1 MNATMQPSKCF
12 FHSLCFVPPVPLSS
26 GVKIF
31 GFSEFLASLALLVV
45 VFTVTDTRYKF
56 RITIAPLPLYAI
68 TFAIIALTGIISL
81 VSDVWSAAKW
91 WVLDS
96 SFEIKIYIQAIL
108 GFCFLF
114 CFMLW
119 IYYAFLKPPVFSKR
133 NQMKYINALYKYI
146 AKGVEQE
153 LAIISDELGRSSK
166 SLIKH
171 AGRGDSA
178 TTQIANDIL
187 YLIGNKNFC
196 KVLVATSPRTAT
208 YFFVSTATF
217 KNYDIPLHQFSANV
231 SQEVI
236 KNKNSIIY
244 HEDDGYDS
252 GLMGEI
258 QEWSKI
264 FYGNYRLIDSL
275 QRGHLSPFQFNYKT
289 FLGFDNEQW
298 DAYFRL
304 SIIYLEEKLKI
315 EKFIDTNPVLNSVLE
330 SIKHCTQN
338 LHMVDKTD
346 DEIMKS
352 ELVEKLHSS
361 INFIENLFNTT
372 TKCKAKTIY
381 QYSVKERRKYVFDIH
396 HHVSSALIELLFKA
410 SLCQAD
416 NFTTWH
422 IQNNIVWDGIFSP
435 HEKSLGDFHS
445 KAIKKTI
452 RKLYE
457 ELKSIEKVANFKNTR
472 IAGLILNVLG
482 LDTGPCF
489 ATRNDKRLAL
499 IKRLTQKIIKER
511 FLTLLAQQ
519 PQVAESM
526 FPKCISYDP
535 ERKCLVKTYA
545 VGINK
550 EAPKHYLYLE

>member
-1 MNATMQPSKCF
+1 MQPARCF
-12 FHSLCFVPPVPLSS
+12 FHSLCFVPPDPLSS
-26 GVKIF
+26 GIKIF

-45 VFTVTDTRYKF
+45 IFTVTDTRYKF
-56 RITIAPLPLYAI
+56 RISIAPLPLYFI

-81 VSDVWSAAKW
+81 LSDVWSAGKW

-96 SFEIKIYIQAIL
+96 NFDIKITTQAIL

-153 LAIISDELGRSSK
+153 LAIITDELGRSAN

-171 AGRGDSA
+171 SGKGDGV

-208 YFFVSTATF
+208 YFFVSTNAF

-244 HEDDGYDS
+244 HEDNGYYS

-258 QEWSKI
+258 QEWSKS
-264 FYGNYRLIDSL
+264 FYGNYLLIDSL
-275 QRGHLSPFQFNYKT
+275 QRGHLSPFDFNYKT
-289 FLGFDNEQW
+289 FLSFDNEQW
-298 DAYFRL
+298 DAYFRV
-304 SIIYLEEKLKI
+304 SIIYLEERLKR
-315 EKFIDTNPVLNSVLE
+315 EKFIDASPVLNSVLE
-330 SIKHCTQN
+330 SIKYCTQN
-338 LHMVDKTD
+338 MHMVDKTD
-346 DEIMKS
+346 DEFKKS
-352 ELVEKLHSS
+352 EEIEKLHSS
-361 INFIENLFNTT
+361 IDFIGKLFDTT
-372 TKCKAKTIY
+372 TKLKAKTTY
-381 QYSVKERRKYVFDIH
+381 QYSVRKRRKYVFDIH
-396 HHVSSALIELLFKA
+396 YHISSALIELLFKA

-422 IQNNIVWDGIFSP
+422 IQNNIVWDGIFSTR
-435 HEKSLGDFHS
+435 EEFHGEFH
-445 KAIKKTI
+445 KMTLRKTI
-452 RKLYE
+452 RTLYE
-457 ELKSIEKVANFKNTR
+457 ELKSIEKIANFKNTR
-472 IAGLILNVLG
+472 IAGLILNILG
-482 LDTGPCF
+482 LAPGPCF
-489 ATRNDKRLAL
+489 ATRNDKRLVL

-511 FLTLLAQQ
+511 FITLLEQQ

-526 FPKCISYDP
+526 FPKCISYEP

-550 EAPKHYLYLE
+550 EAPKHYLYLD

>member
-1 MNATMQPSKCF
+1 MQPARCF
-12 FHSLCFVPPVPLSS
+12 FHSLCFVPPDPLSS
-26 GVKIF
+26 GIKIF

-45 VFTVTDTRYKF
+45 IFTVTDTRYKF
-56 RITIAPLPLYAI
+56 RISIAPLPLYVI

-81 VSDVWSAAKW
+81 LSDVWSAGKW

-96 SFEIKIYIQAIL
+96 NFDIKITTQAIL

-153 LAIISDELGRSSK
+153 LAIITDELGRSAN
-166 SLIKH
+166 SLIKYS
-171 AGRGDSA
+171 GKGDGV

-208 YFFVSTATF
+208 YFFVSTNAF

-244 HEDDGYDS
+244 HEDNGYYS

-258 QEWSKI
+258 QEWSKS
-264 FYGNYRLIDSL
+264 FYGNYLLIDSL
-275 QRGHLSPFQFNYKT
+275 QRGHLSPFDFNYKT
-289 FLGFDNEQW
+289 FLSFDNEQW
-298 DAYFRL
+298 DAYFRV
-304 SIIYLEEKLKI
+304 SIIYLEERLKR
-315 EKFIDTNPVLNSVLE
+315 ERFIDTSPVLNSVLE
-330 SIKHCTQN
+330 SIKYCTQN
-338 LHMVDKTD
+338 MHMVDKTD
-346 DEIMKS
+346 DEIKKS
-352 ELVEKLHSS
+352 EEIEKLHSS
-361 INFIENLFNTT
+361 IDFIGKLFDTT
-372 TKCKAKTIY
+372 TKLKAKTTY
-381 QYSVKERRKYVFDIH
+381 QYSVRKRRKYVFDIH
-396 HHVSSALIELLFKA
+396 YHISSALIELLFKA

-422 IQNNIVWDGIFSP
+422 IQNNIVWDGIFSTR
-435 HEKSLGDFHS
+435 EEFHGEFH
-445 KAIKKTI
+445 KMTI
-452 RKLYE
+452 RNTIRTMYE
-457 ELKSIEKVANFKNTR
+457 ELKSIEKIANFKNTR

-482 LDTGPCF
+482 LAPGPCF

-511 FLTLLAQQ
+511 FITLLEQQ

-526 FPKCISYDP
+526 FPKCISYEP

-550 EAPKHYLYLE
+550 EAPKHYLYLD

>member
-1 MNATMQPSKCF
+1 
-12 FHSLCFVPPVPLSS
+12 
-26 GVKIF
+26 
-31 GFSEFLASLALLVV
+31 
-45 VFTVTDTRYKF
+45 
-56 RITIAPLPLYAI
+56 
-68 TFAIIALTGIISL
+68 
-81 VSDVWSAAKW
+81 
-91 WVLDS
+91 
-96 SFEIKIYIQAIL
+96 
-108 GFCFLF
+108 
-114 CFMLW
+114 
-119 IYYAFLKPPVFSKR
+119 
-133 NQMKYINALYKYI
+133 
-146 AKGVEQE
+146 
-153 LAIISDELGRSSK
+153 
-166 SLIKH
+166 
-171 AGRGDSA
+171 
-178 TTQIANDIL
+178 
-187 YLIGNKNFC
+187 
-196 KVLVATSPRTAT
+196 

-519 PQVAESM
+519 P
-526 FPKCISYDP
+526 
-535 ERKCLVKTYA
+535 
-545 VGINK
+545 
-550 EAPKHYLYLE
+550 